1 MNKGITIYGTP
12 SRRYKKA
19 LLLLHGVLSEL
30 GLDIPILEENNFLT
44 ILHDQVQVIPS
55 VKVQNSIIS
64 FGEEREIDES
74 MHLVRTHILE
84 QFTPNLLEIQ

>member
-19 LLLLHGVLSEL
+19 LLLLDGLLSEL
-30 GLDIPILEENNFLT
+30 GLDIPVFEENDFLT

-55 VKVQNSIIS
+55 VKVQNRIFS
-64 FGEEREIDES
+64 FGEEQELTES
-74 MHLVRTHILE
+74 MHLVRSHILE
-84 QFTPNLLEIQ
+84 QFTPNRLEMK